1 MTLNWMVKMA
11 EIDWEKVNDFE
22 NWDIVEIVLPKESDS

>member
-1 MTLNWMVKMA
+1 MLT

-22 NWDIVEIVLPKESDS
+22 EWDVVEIVLPKKSKR

>member
-1 MTLNWMVKMA
+1 MA

-22 NWDIVEIVLPKESDS
+22 EWDVVEIVLPKES